1 MHCQYQHYKPIN
13 DMKIVL
19 LFDHSLK
26 SDTSRIRNAK
36 ELFLKRVK

>member
-1 MHCQYQHYKPIN
+1 MHCQYQNYEPMN

-26 SDTSRIRNAK
+26 SDTSQNAK